1 MQRLIASLPELSE
14 GDAPGPVGQAGSGA
28 QAVERALQL
37 LSIVG
42 RAAEKGIALG
52 DVVAGSGLNKPTA
65 RRLLMALMR
74 SRLVEQDEANR
85 RYYLGGELYVL
96 GMLAS
101 RRHGLLE
108 LSGESLRR
116 LSALSGDTSFVS
128 MRRDDYAVCLHR
140 EEGAY
145 PVRTHALLAGDQN
158 PLGVGAGSLAMLS
171 ALPDAEV
178 EPILARL
185 EPVVTAR
192 YPGYNRAVIRADIA
206 RTRQAGYALNPGR
219 VIADSWGVGMAIMLP
234 DGRLAGAL
242 SIAAVDSRMGAERQK
257 ELAGLLA
264 REVEHV
270 EGKLKMLFGFEKPAV
285 RKVDNGSQKP
295 TKQGRPRSPQAV

>member
-1 MQRLIASLPELSE
+1 MQQVIEIPSGLRE
-14 GDAPGPVGQAGSGA
+14 GAVSGS

-42 RAAEKGIALG
+42 RGAEKGVALA
-52 DVVAGSGLNKPTA
+52 DVVADSGLNKPTA

-74 SRLVEQDEANR
+74 SRLVEQDELTR

-108 LSGESLRR
+108 MAGESLKR
-116 LSALSGDTSFVS
+116 LSGRSADTSFVS

-140 EEGAY
+140 EEGTH
-145 PVRTHALLAGDQN
+145 PVRTHALLTGDQN
-158 PLGVGAGSLAMLS
+158 PLGVGAGSLAMLA

-178 EPILARL
+178 EAVLGRIEGVIA
-185 EPVVTAR
+185 AQ
-192 YPGYNRAVIRADIA
+192 YPGYSPQIIREDVA
-206 RTRQAGYALNPGR
+206 RSRELGYALNPGR
-219 VIADSWGVGMAIMLP
+219 VIANSWGIGMAILLP

-242 SIAAVDSRMGAERQK
+242 SIAAIDSRMGEARQK
-257 ELAGLLA
+257 ELVGLLA
-264 REVEHV
+264 HEVERV
-270 EGKLKMLFGFEKPAV
+270 QGKLKSLFGSEKPV
-285 RKVDNGSQKP
+285 LRKAPQAA
-295 TKQGRPRSPQAV
+295 RPRTPERV

>member
-1 MQRLIASLPELSE
+1 MERNVEPSSVLPESATS
-14 GDAPGPVGQAGSGA
+14 GTGA

-42 RAAEKGIALG
+42 RRAEKGVSLG
-52 DVVAGSGLNKPTA
+52 DVVAESGLNKPTA

-74 SRLVEQDEANR
+74 SRLVEQDEMTR

-108 LSGESLRR
+108 MAGESLKR
-116 LSALSGDTSFVS
+116 LSAASGDTSFVS

-140 EEGAY
+140 EEGTF

-158 PLGVGAGSLAMLS
+158 PLGVGAGSLAML
-171 ALPDAEV
+171 AVLPDPEV
-178 EPILARL
+178 AAIIGRVEG
-185 EPVVTAR
+185 VVAAQ
-192 YPGYNRAVIRADIA
+192 YPGYSPEIIRQDVV
-206 RTRQAGYALNPGR
+206 RTREQGYALNPGR
-219 VIADSWGVGMAIMLP
+219 VIANSWGIGMAILLP

-242 SIAAVDSRMGAERQK
+242 SIAAIDSRMSEMRQK
-257 ELAGLLA
+257 ELMALL
-264 REVEHV
+264 RQEVERIQS
-270 EGKLKMLFGFEKPAV
+270 KLKALFGGEKAAV
-285 RKVDNGSQKP
+285 L
-295 TKQGRPRSPQAV
+295 TPQLTARARAPERV

>member
-1 MQRLIASLPELSE
+1 MERNVEIPSILSE
-14 GDAPGPVGQAGSGA
+14 SAASGTGA

-42 RAAEKGIALG
+42 RRAEKGIALG
-52 DVVAGSGLNKPTA
+52 DVVAESGLNKPTA

-74 SRLVEQDEANR
+74 SRLVEQDELTR

-108 LSGESLRR
+108 MAGESLKR
-116 LSALSGDTSFVS
+116 LSAASGDTSFVS

-140 EEGAY
+140 EEGTF

-158 PLGVGAGSLAMLS
+158 PLGVGAGSLAMLA

-178 EPILARL
+178 AAIIGRIEA
-185 EPVVTAR
+185 VVAAH
-192 YPGYNRAVIRADIA
+192 YPGYSPEIIAKDIA
-206 RTRQAGYALNPGR
+206 WTRERGYALNPGR
-219 VIADSWGVGMAIMLP
+219 VIANSWGIGMAILLP

-242 SIAAVDSRMGAERQK
+242 SIAAIDSRMSEMRQK
-257 ELAGLLA
+257 ELMALL
-264 REVEHV
+264 RQEVERIQS
-270 EGKLKMLFGFEKPAV
+270 KLSALFGGEKAAV
-285 RKVDNGSQKP
+285 L
-295 TKQGRPRSPQAV
+295 TPQLTARARAPERV

>member
-1 MQRLIASLPELSE
+1 MERNLEIPSILSE
-14 GDAPGPVGQAGSGA
+14 SAASGTGA

-42 RAAEKGIALG
+42 RRGEKGIALG
-52 DVVAGSGLNKPTA
+52 DVVAESGLNKPTA

-74 SRLVEQDEANR
+74 SRLVEQDELTR

-108 LSGESLRR
+108 MAGESLKR
-116 LSALSGDTSFVS
+116 LSAASGDTSFVS

-140 EEGAY
+140 EEGAF

-158 PLGVGAGSLAMLS
+158 PLGVGAGSLAMLA

-178 EPILARL
+178 AAIIGRIEG
-185 EPVVTAR
+185 VVAAQ
-192 YPGYNRAVIRADIA
+192 YPGYSPEIIGRDVV
-206 RTRQAGYALNPGR
+206 RTREQGYALNPGR
-219 VIADSWGVGMAIMLP
+219 VIANSWGIGMAILLP

-242 SIAAVDSRMGAERQK
+242 SIAAIDSRMNEMRQK
-257 ELAGLLA
+257 ELTGLL
-264 REVEHV
+264 RQEVERV
-270 EGKLKMLFGFEKPAV
+270 QGKLKALFGGERAPIPKPQLAARTRAPERV
-285 RKVDNGSQKP
+285 
-295 TKQGRPRSPQAV
+295 

>member
-1 MQRLIASLPELSE
+1 MQQVIEIPSGLRE
-14 GDAPGPVGQAGSGA
+14 GVVSGS

-42 RAAEKGIALG
+42 RGAEKGVALA
-52 DVVAGSGLNKPTA
+52 DVVADSGLNKPTA

-74 SRLVEQDEANR
+74 SRLVEQDELTR

-108 LSGESLRR
+108 MAGESLKR
-116 LSALSGDTSFVS
+116 LSGKSADTSFVS

-140 EEGAY
+140 EEGTH
-145 PVRTHALLAGDQN
+145 PVRTHALLTGDQN
-158 PLGVGAGSLAMLS
+158 PLGVGAGSLAMLA

-178 EPILARL
+178 EAVLGRIEGVIA
-185 EPVVTAR
+185 AQ
-192 YPGYNRAVIRADIA
+192 YPGYSPQIIREDVA
-206 RTRQAGYALNPGR
+206 RSRELGYALNPGR
-219 VIADSWGVGMAIMLP
+219 VIANSWGIGMAILLP

-242 SIAAVDSRMGAERQK
+242 SIAAIDSRMGEARQK
-257 ELAGLLA
+257 ELAAQLA
-264 REVEHV
+264 HEVERV
-270 EGKLKMLFGFEKPAV
+270 QGKLKSLFSSEKPAL
-285 RKVDNGSQKP
+285 RKA
-295 TKQGRPRSPQAV
+295 PQAARSRTPERV

>member
-1 MQRLIASLPELSE
+1 MEQIIENLSGLPNGAAS
-14 GDAPGPVGQAGSGA
+14 GSGA

-52 DVVAGSGLNKPTA
+52 DVVAESGLNKPTA

-74 SRLVEQDEANR
+74 SRLVEQDELTR

-108 LSGESLRR
+108 MAGESLRR
-116 LSALSGDTSFVS
+116 LSGGSADTSFVS

-140 EEGAY
+140 EEGTH
-145 PVRTHALLAGDQN
+145 PVRTHALQTGDQN
-158 PLGVGAGSLAMLS
+158 PLGVGAGSLAMLA
-171 ALPDAEV
+171 ALPDQEIEAIIGRIEGV
-178 EPILARL
+178 IA
-185 EPVVTAR
+185 VQ
-192 YPGYNRAVIRADIA
+192 YPGYSPEIIRADVA
-206 RTRQAGYALNPGR
+206 RARENGYALNPGR
-219 VIADSWGVGMAIMLP
+219 VIANSWGIGMAILLP

-242 SIAAVDSRMGAERQK
+242 SIAAIDSRMGETRQK
-257 ELAGLLA
+257 ELAGLL
-264 REVEHV
+264 RQEVERV
-270 EGKLKMLFGFEKPAV
+270 QAKLVTLFSAEKPV
-285 RKVDNGSQKP
+285 PRK
-295 TKQGRPRSPQAV
+295 TPQAVRPRTPEPV

>member
-1 MQRLIASLPELSE
+1 MQQVIEIPSGLRE
-14 GDAPGPVGQAGSGA
+14 GAVSGS

-42 RAAEKGIALG
+42 RGAEKGVALA
-52 DVVAGSGLNKPTA
+52 DVVADSGLNKPTA

-74 SRLVEQDEANR
+74 SRLVEQDELTR

-108 LSGESLRR
+108 MAGESLKR
-116 LSALSGDTSFVS
+116 LSGKSADTSFVS

-140 EEGAY
+140 EEGTH
-145 PVRTHALLAGDQN
+145 PVRTHALLTGDQN
-158 PLGVGAGSLAMLS
+158 PLGVGAGSLAMLA

-178 EPILARL
+178 EAVLGRIEGVIA
-185 EPVVTAR
+185 AQ
-192 YPGYNRAVIRADIA
+192 YPGYSPQIIREDVA
-206 RTRQAGYALNPGR
+206 RSRELGYALNPGR
-219 VIADSWGVGMAIMLP
+219 VIANSWGIGMAILLP

-242 SIAAVDSRMGAERQK
+242 SIAAIDSRMGEARQK
-257 ELAGLLA
+257 ELVGLLA
-264 REVEHV
+264 HEVERV
-270 EGKLKMLFGFEKPAV
+270 QGKLKLLFSSEKPAL
-285 RKVDNGSQKP
+285 RKA
-295 TKQGRPRSPQAV
+295 PQAARSRTPERV

>member
-1 MQRLIASLPELSE
+1 MEQVIEKLSDVRPE
-14 GDAPGPVGQAGSGA
+14 GQDAPASVSGA

-42 RAAEKGIALG
+42 RAAEKGVALG
-52 DVVAGSGLNKPTA
+52 DVVTESGLNKPTA

-74 SRLVEQDEANR
+74 SRLVEQDELTR

-108 LSGESLRR
+108 MAAESLKR
-116 LSALSGDTSFVS
+116 LSAASADTSFVS

-140 EEGAY
+140 EEGTY
-145 PVRTHALLAGDQN
+145 PVRTHALLTGDQN
-158 PLGVGAGSLAMLS
+158 PLGVGAGSLAMLA

-178 EPILARL
+178 EAILGRIDGVIGAQ
-185 EPVVTAR
+185 
-192 YPGYNRAVIRADIA
+192 YPGYSADIIREDVMRA
-206 RTRQAGYALNPGR
+206 RELGYALNPGR
-219 VIADSWGVGMAIMLP
+219 VIANSWGVGMAILLP

-242 SIAAVDSRMGAERQK
+242 SIAAIDSRMGEVRRVELIGLMRQ
-257 ELAGLLA
+257 
-264 REVEHV
+264 EVDRV
-270 EGKLKMLFGFEKPAV
+270 QGKLSTLFSADRPVLKRNSQVARSRTPEAV
-285 RKVDNGSQKP
+285 
-295 TKQGRPRSPQAV
+295 

>member
-1 MQRLIASLPELSE
+1 MQQVIEIPSGLRE
-14 GDAPGPVGQAGSGA
+14 GAVSGS

-42 RAAEKGIALG
+42 RGAEKGVALA
-52 DVVAGSGLNKPTA
+52 DVVADSGLNKPTA

-74 SRLVEQDEANR
+74 SRLVEQDELTR

-108 LSGESLRR
+108 MAGESLKR
-116 LSALSGDTSFVS
+116 LSGKSADTSFVS

-140 EEGAY
+140 EEGTH
-145 PVRTHALLAGDQN
+145 PVRTHALLTGDQN
-158 PLGVGAGSLAMLS
+158 PLGVGAGSLAMLA

-178 EPILARL
+178 EGVLGRIEGVIA
-185 EPVVTAR
+185 AQ
-192 YPGYNRAVIRADIA
+192 YPGYSPDIIREDVG
-206 RTRQAGYALNPGR
+206 RTRELGYALNPGR
-219 VIADSWGVGMAIMLP
+219 VIANSWGIGMAILLP

-242 SIAAVDSRMGAERQK
+242 SIAAIDSRMGEARQK

-264 REVEHV
+264 HEVDRV
-270 EGKLKMLFGFEKPAV
+270 QGKLKSLFSSEKPAP
-285 RKVDNGSQKP
+285 RKAPQAA
-295 TKQGRPRSPQAV
+295 RPRTPERV

>member
-1 MQRLIASLPELSE
+1 MERNVEIPAVLRESVAS
-14 GDAPGPVGQAGSGA
+14 GTGA

-42 RAAEKGIALG
+42 RRAEKGIALG
-52 DVVAGSGLNKPTA
+52 DVVAESGLNKPTA

-74 SRLVEQDEANR
+74 SRLVEQDELTR

-108 LSGESLRR
+108 MAGESLKR
-116 LSALSGDTSFVS
+116 LSAASGDTSFVS

-140 EEGAY
+140 EEGTF

-158 PLGVGAGSLAMLS
+158 PLGVGAGSLAMLA

-178 EPILARL
+178 AAIIGRIEG
-185 EPVVTAR
+185 VVAAQ
-192 YPGYNRAVIRADIA
+192 YPGYSPEIIAKDIA
-206 RTRQAGYALNPGR
+206 WTRERGYALNPGR
-219 VIADSWGVGMAIMLP
+219 VIANSWGIGMAILLP

-242 SIAAVDSRMGAERQK
+242 SIAAIDSRMNEMRQK
-257 ELAGLLA
+257 ELMALL
-264 REVEHV
+264 RKEVERV
-270 EGKLKMLFGFEKPAV
+270 QGKLKALFGGEKAPIP
-285 RKVDNGSQKP
+285 KP
-295 TKQGRPRSPQAV
+295 QLAARTRAPERV

>member
-1 MQRLIASLPELSE
+1 MEQLIDNLSGLREGSAS
-14 GDAPGPVGQAGSGA
+14 GSGA

-42 RAAEKGIALG
+42 RAADKGVALG

-74 SRLVEQDEANR
+74 SRLVEQDELTR

-108 LSGESLRR
+108 MAAESLKR
-116 LSALSGDTSFVS
+116 LSALSADTSFVS

-140 EEGAY
+140 EEGTH
-145 PVRTHALLAGDQN
+145 PVRTHALLTGDQN
-158 PLGVGAGSLAMLS
+158 PLGVGAGSLAMLA

-178 EPILARL
+178 DAIIGRIEGVIA
-185 EPVVTAR
+185 TQ
-192 YPGYNRAVIRADIA
+192 YPGYSAEIIREDVA
-206 RTRQAGYALNPGR
+206 RTREAGYALNPGR
-219 VIADSWGVGMAIMLP
+219 VIANSWGIGMAILLP

-242 SIAAVDSRMGAERQK
+242 SIAAIDSRMGETRRK
-257 ELAGLLA
+257 ELAGSL
-264 REVEHV
+264 RQEVERAQ
-270 EGKLKMLFGFEKPAV
+270 GKLKTLFG
-285 RKVDNGSQKP
+285 S
-295 TKQGRPRSPQAV
+295 GRPVIRDAPQPVRRRAPEHV

>member
-1 MQRLIASLPELSE
+1 MERNVEIPSILSE
-14 GDAPGPVGQAGSGA
+14 SAASGTGA

-42 RAAEKGIALG
+42 RRAEKGIALG
-52 DVVAGSGLNKPTA
+52 DVVSESGLNKPTA

-74 SRLVEQDEANR
+74 SRLVEQDELTR

-108 LSGESLRR
+108 MAGESLKR
-116 LSALSGDTSFVS
+116 LSAASGDTSFVS

-140 EEGAY
+140 EEGAF

-158 PLGVGAGSLAMLS
+158 PLGVGAGSLAMLA

-178 EPILARL
+178 AAIIDRIEG
-185 EPVVTAR
+185 VVAAQ
-192 YPGYNRAVIRADIA
+192 YPGYSPEIIGRDVA
-206 RTRQAGYALNPGR
+206 RTREQGYALNPGR
-219 VIADSWGVGMAIMLP
+219 VIANSWGIGMAILLP

-242 SIAAVDSRMGAERQK
+242 SIAAIDSRMNEMRQK
-257 ELAGLLA
+257 ELMALL
-264 REVEHV
+264 RQEVERV
-270 EGKLKMLFGFEKPAV
+270 QGKLKALFGGEKAPIP
-285 RKVDNGSQKP
+285 KP
-295 TKQGRPRSPQAV
+295 QLAARTRAPERV

>member
-1 MQRLIASLPELSE
+1 MQQVIEIPSGLRE
-14 GDAPGPVGQAGSGA
+14 GVVSGS

-42 RAAEKGIALG
+42 RGAEKGVALA
-52 DVVAGSGLNKPTA
+52 DVVADSGLNKPTA

-74 SRLVEQDEANR
+74 SRLVEQDELTR

-108 LSGESLRR
+108 MAGESLKR
-116 LSALSGDTSFVS
+116 LSGKSADTSFVS

-140 EEGAY
+140 EEGTH
-145 PVRTHALLAGDQN
+145 PVRTHALLTGDQN
-158 PLGVGAGSLAMLS
+158 PLGVGAGSLAMLA

-178 EPILARL
+178 EAVLGRIEGVIA
-185 EPVVTAR
+185 AQ
-192 YPGYNRAVIRADIA
+192 YPGYSPDIIREDVA
-206 RTRQAGYALNPGR
+206 RSRELGYALNPGR
-219 VIADSWGVGMAIMLP
+219 VIANSWGIGMAILLP

-242 SIAAVDSRMGAERQK
+242 SIAAIDSRMGEARQK
-257 ELAGLLA
+257 ELVGLLA
-264 REVEHV
+264 HEVERV
-270 EGKLKMLFGFEKPAV
+270 QGKLKSLFGSEKPAL
-285 RKVDNGSQKP
+285 RKAPQAA
-295 TKQGRPRSPQAV
+295 RPRTPERV